1 MIDAKLSQIPP
12 FTMTLKDGAVLRDL
26 PGTCL
31 LMGLG
36 SLEVW
41 GGQPL
46 CYVFVRLTVVNR
58 LLSRGY

>member
-1 MIDAKLSQIPP
+1 MDSP

-58 LLSRGY
+58 LLSKGY